1 MMKINFKDILKNI
14 SLIQYTI
21 LLILIVI
28 TFAFADF
35 NNLNK
40 IDETRWIKN
49 TVTDVVQKKIYP
61 NDICIKNEEIY
72 LNVENINNN
81 FNNSVYIDKLSR
93 TAILT
98 MEDKIA
104 QFGINSLTSMINYVS
119 NNIEKPLY
127 IRENNEDYINLR
139 VISEFYGLNCCLDS
153 EGNIC
158 IYTEL
163 LDATFTKAY
172 VNFISLHNEYTLH
185 LNTNSWKIKVILD
198 TAYYS
203 QDNKYY
209 TIIANNDE
217 KTIMGRVLKKFVDVP
232 IISNNIEPEKENFTF
247 KSMIIN
253 NKDVSIDDKVD
264 INLINLVKLIS
275 SDGKINVAN
284 FKKNGEGSVYAIYSN
299 GYSSYSYD
307 NTITSNMLQN
317 LNSRNYNIQN
327 IINYVVTTNLDGIV
341 LDFRNLKVAD
351 KEYFEQYI
359 KELAASLHSINRKLM
374 VYVKQDT
381 DYLDINKII
390 NYVDNIIYVTYLNV
404 SNVPKTAYSIYNI
417 YDIEYAL
424 QKLQSIHNVDM
435 SKIILEI
442 PLYSVLWIEKNSV
455 VTTFELYGLRAL
467 QNFLKENNITYNID
481 KATGLNY
488 AEFKKGSLKYKIWI
502 QDESSIRKKYLLSQ
516 KYLLGGIALYKK
528 GYEANYIYNI
538 LKGE

>member
-1 MMKINFKDILKNI
+1 MKINFKDILKNI

-104 QFGINSLTSMINYVS
+104 QFGINSLTSMINYVP
-119 NNIEKPLY
+119 NNLEKPVY

-139 VISEFYGLNCCLDS
+139 VISEFYGLDCCLDS

-217 KTIMGRVLKKFVDVP
+217 KTITGRVLKKFVDVP

-247 KSMIIN
+247 ESMIIN

-284 FKKNGEGSVYAIYSN
+284 FKK
-299 GYSSYSYD
+299 
-307 NTITSNMLQN
+307 
-317 LNSRNYNIQN
+317 
-327 IINYVVTTNLDGIV
+327 
-341 LDFRNLKVAD
+341 K
-351 KEYFEQYI
+351 
-359 KELAASLHSINRKLM
+359 
-374 VYVKQDT
+374 
-381 DYLDINKII
+381 
-390 NYVDNIIYVTYLNV
+390 
-404 SNVPKTAYSIYNI
+404 
-417 YDIEYAL
+417 
-424 QKLQSIHNVDM
+424 
-435 SKIILEI
+435 
-442 PLYSVLWIEKNSV
+442 W
-455 VTTFELYGLRAL
+455 
-467 QNFLKENNITYNID
+467 
-481 KATGLNY
+481 
-488 AEFKKGSLKYKIWI
+488 
-502 QDESSIRKKYLLSQ
+502 
-516 KYLLGGIALYKK
+516 
-528 GYEANYIYNI
+528 
-538 LKGE
+538 